1 MLLDPRAHE
10 SEIAAHAITG
20 VGGVRHFINSVMDGA
35 AGVMPSV
42 VQSVEPGRL
51 VFGLAMPKV
60 YTADQVRAELAANAV
75 AMGAKPL
82 PEKMPL
88 QSQVARMMDVH
99 WWRRNLRTETLRTN
113 ERIEHGAGHVRRKK
127 EVYVSNHAVK
137 VKRMRAKANADTLDG
152 LEVINELG
160 EVFNLGEVA
169 AGSVSN
175 PKLRRAEL
183 MTRCRGFE
191 ETAQVMG
198 HEAVFLTIT
207 CPSRFHRFNAQ
218 GQPNEKWTGA
228 TPRDA
233 QKYLNDVWKKIRA
246 AWKREGFAPYG
257 FRVAEPHH
265 DGCPHWHIL
274 LFIEPEHAGWF
285 VPRRYIADRPDYG
298 AGAIGIAG
306 RYALAAEP
314 AEPGA
319 LRHRFTVER
328 IDPEKG
334 GATGYIAK
342 YICKNIDGL
351 REDGEGMGLDFAS
364 GKPAD
369 IAAARVRTWASAW
382 GIRQFQQIGGP
393 SVTVW
398 REIRRLSN
406 QIKEPLQLRL
416 FEGAR
421 EAADAA
427 NWMAFWLLQ
436 GGPAVSPRELKLR
449 PLYKEE
455 EGGKYGEAIKRVAG
469 IEGEGEELRTRLH
482 TWTVQRD
489 GLALVDATEAD
500 RLRMR
505 SVLQRAFGITSVYEF
520 ERIGEANRTWTGVN
534 NCTDVGEL
542 DDTAALELDFLRG
555 GVGQFFERN
564 HHESSNSGPP
574 GHSSHHH

>member
-10 SEIAAHAITG
+10 SEIAAHALWG
-20 VGGVRHFINSVMDGA
+20 VGGVRGFINSVMDGA

-42 VQSVEPGRL
+42 VRSVEPGRL
-51 VFGLAMPKV
+51 VFGLDMPKV
-60 YTADQVRAELAANAV
+60 YTAEEVRQELAANAV
-75 AMGAKPL
+75 AMGARPL
-82 PEKMPL
+82 PKKMPL
-88 QSQVARMMDVH
+88 QGQIARMLDVH
-99 WWRRNLRTETLRTN
+99 WWRRSLRTETLRTN
-113 ERIEHGAGHVRRKK
+113 EAIEHGAGHVRRKRQ
-127 EVYVSNHAVK
+127 VYVSDHAVK
-137 VKRMRAKANADTLDG
+137 VKRMRAKANAKTLEG
-152 LEVINELG
+152 LEVVNELG

-198 HEAVFLTIT
+198 HEAVFITIT

-218 GQPNEKWTGA
+218 GQPNANWSGA

-233 QKYLNDVWKKIRA
+233 QNYLNDVWKKIRA
-246 AWKREGFAPYG
+246 AWKRAGFAPYG

-274 LFIEPEHAGWF
+274 LFAPVEHLGWF
-285 VPRRYIADRPDYG
+285 VPRRFVADRADYG
-298 AGAIGIAG
+298 AGAVGLAG
-306 RYALAAEP
+306 GYALADS
-314 AEPGA
+314 PGEA
-319 LRHRFTVER
+319 GAVRHRFTVER
-328 IDPEKG
+328 IDPERG

-342 YICKNIDGL
+342 YICKNIDGR
-351 REDGEGMGLDFAS
+351 REDGESMGLDFAS
-364 GKPAD
+364 ATLAEL
-369 IAAARVRTWASAW
+369 AAVRVGTWASVW

-398 REIRRLSN
+398 REIRRRSN
-406 QIKEPLQLRL
+406 QTKEPLQSRL

-421 EAADAA
+421 EAADQA

-436 GGPAVSPRELKLR
+436 GGPGVAPRDLKLR
-449 PLYKEE
+449 PLYDEK
-455 EGGKYGEAIKRVAG
+455 EGGKYGDAIKRVRG
-469 IEGEGEELRTRLH
+469 ITGEGEKLTTRLH
-482 TWTVQRD
+482 EWKVQRE

-520 ERIGEANRTWTGVN
+520 ERIGEAERTWTGVN

-555 GVGQFFERN
+555 GVGQFFESN

-574 GHSSHHH
+574 GRSSNHH

>member
-20 VGGVRHFINSVMDGA
+20 VGGVRRFLHSVMDGA
-35 AGVMPSV
+35 AGVMPV
-42 VQSVEPGRL
+42 TVKAVERSRL
-51 VFGLAMPKV
+51 VFGRTMPKV
-60 YTADQVRAELAANAV
+60 YTEAQIKAELAARAV
-75 AMGAKPL
+75 ELGAMPL
-82 PEKMPL
+82 PKKMPL
-88 QSQVARMMDVH
+88 DSQIARMLDVH
-99 WWRRNLRTETLRTN
+99 WWRRDLRTETLRRN
-113 ERIEHGAGHVRRKK
+113 EAIEHDAGHVRRKK
-127 EVYVSNHAVK
+127 QVYVSDHAVK
-137 VKRMRAKANADTLDG
+137 VKRVRAKANTLTLEG
-152 LEVINELG
+152 LEVVNELG

-191 ETAQVMG
+191 ETAEVMG

-207 CPSRFHRFNAQ
+207 CPSSYHRFNAQ
-218 GQPNEKWTGA
+218 GQPNAKWTGA

-233 QKYLNDVWKKIRA
+233 QKYLNGVWRRIRA
-246 AWKREGFAPYG
+246 EWKRRGYAPYG

-274 LFIEPEHAGWF
+274 LFAPVEHVGWF
-285 VPRRYIADRPDYG
+285 VPRRFVADRPDYG
-298 AGAIGIAG
+298 AGLVGVAG
-306 RYALAAEP
+306 AHALAVEAGE
-314 AEPGA
+314 AGA
-319 LRHRFTVER
+319 IAHRFTVER
-328 IDPEKG
+328 IDPAKG

-369 IAAARVRTWASAW
+369 IAAARVRTWASTW

-406 QIKEPLQLRL
+406 QVKEPLQLRL

-421 EAADAA
+421 EAADDA

-436 GGPAVSPRELKLR
+436 GGPAVSPRDLKLR
-449 PLYKEE
+449 PWYEAK
-455 EGGKYGEAIKRVAG
+455 EGGKYGEAIKRVTG

-482 TWTVQRD
+482 TWKVQRE
-489 GLALVDATEAD
+489 GLALVDSTEAD

-505 SVLQRAFGITSVYEF
+505 SVLQRAFGLNSVYEF
-520 ERIGEANRTWTGVN
+520 ERIGEAERTWTGVN
-534 NCTDVGEL
+534 NCTDGDEAP
-542 DDTAALELDFLRG
+542 DDAAMLAMDFLRG
-555 GVGQFFERN
+555 GAGYIERD
-564 HHESSNSGPP
+564 HHEASYFDPP
-574 GHSSHHH
+574 GQRAGPH

>member
-1 MLLDPRAHE
+1 MILDPRAHE

-20 VGGVRHFINSVMDGA
+20 VGGVRRFMHSVMDGA
-35 AGVMPSV
+35 AGVMPEV
-42 VQSVEPGRL
+42 VQRVEPGRL
-51 VFGLAMPKV
+51 VFGRTMPKV
-60 YTADQVRAELAANAV
+60 YTADQIKAELVARAV
-75 AMGAKPL
+75 ELGAKPL
-82 PEKMPL
+82 PKKMPL
-88 QSQVARMMDVH
+88 DSQVARMLDVH
-99 WWRRNLRTETLRTN
+99 WWRRSLRTETLRTN
-113 ERIEHGAGHVRRKK
+113 EAIEHGAGHVRRKK
-127 EVYVSNHAVK
+127 QVYVSDHAVK
-137 VKRMRAKANADTLDG
+137 VKRVRAKANAQTLEG
-152 LEVINELG
+152 LEVVNELG
-160 EVFNLGEVA
+160 EVFNLGDVA

-218 GQPNEKWTGA
+218 GQPNANWSGA

-233 QKYLNDVWKKIRA
+233 QNYLNGVWKKIRA
-246 AWKREGFAPYG
+246 EWKNKGYAPYG

-274 LFIEPEHAGWF
+274 LFFPPESAGWF
-285 VPRRYIADRPDYG
+285 VPRRYIADRSDYG

-306 RYALAAEP
+306 AHALASDASER
-314 AEPGA
+314 GA
-319 LRHRFTVER
+319 DRHRFTVEY
-328 IDPEKG
+328 IDASKG
-334 GATGYIAK
+334 SATGYIAK

-369 IAAARVRTWASAW
+369 VAAARVRTWASTW

-406 QIKEPLQLRL
+406 QVKEPLQLRL

-421 EAADAA
+421 EAADDA

-436 GGPAVSPRELKLR
+436 GGPDVSPRDLKLR
-449 PLYKEE
+449 PFYTSE
-455 EGGKYGEAIKRVAG
+455 EGGKYGEAIKRVTG

-482 TWTVQRD
+482 TWKVQRE
-489 GLALVDATEAD
+489 GLALVDSTEAD

-505 SVLQRAFGITSVYEF
+505 SVLQRAFGLTSVYEF
-520 ERIGEANRTWTGVN
+520 ERIGEAERTWTGVN

-542 DDTAALELDFLRG
+542 DDAAALELDFLRG
-555 GVGQFFERN
+555 GAGYIERD
-564 HHESSNSGPP
+564 HHEASSFDPP
-574 GHSSHHH
+574 GQRPGPH